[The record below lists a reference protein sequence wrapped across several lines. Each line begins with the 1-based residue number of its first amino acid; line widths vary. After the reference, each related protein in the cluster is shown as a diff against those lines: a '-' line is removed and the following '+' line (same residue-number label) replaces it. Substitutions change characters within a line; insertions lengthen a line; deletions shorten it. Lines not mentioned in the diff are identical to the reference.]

1 MVESQQQYCLKWNN
15 YQTSL
20 TSTFKDLLACENFV
34 DCTLS
39 CGQGAQ
45 TINAHRVVLSACSPY
60 FRQVL
65 SNLGAW
71 QHPVIILKDIK
82 YEDLTG
88 IVEFIY
94 HGEVSID
101 QDCLPGFLQAAE
113 SLRIKGLTEDGSKE
127 NDDPKKQ
134 ADLKEGPKPD
144 KTNLIQKALQ
154 KLMTGV
160 NEVSNEGSNEETP
173 QPIDESENNNEQSMV
188 SMEQAAI
195 MGMEA
200 EDEEEALS
208 ESEIRESNLKNLDFQ
223 TMYQNFMSGATSEDS
238 EGGKDVAPNLNEDG
252 SLSFNFGDSN
262 SPLGGGKKT
271 CPFCFQQLSWH
282 ALSRHIRDMHRA
294 KSDLVTC
301 KYCMKTFRNKNS
313 LGCHIWRFHKRGK
326 ELIGKDHAFDG

>member
-20 TSTFKDLLACENFV
+20 TSTFKDLLASDHFV

-71 QHPVIILKDIK
+71 QHPVVILKDIK

-113 SLRIKGLTEDGSKE
+113 SLRIKGLTEDSKGKDE
-127 NDDPKKQ
+127 PEKVAEDKITGQ
-134 ADLKEGPKPD
+134 TQE
-144 KTNLIQKALQ
+144 KTNLIQKAFE
-154 KLMTGV
+154 KLMNGV
-160 NEVSNEGSNEETP
+160 NEVSNEPTPPPEE
-173 QPIDESENNNEQSMV
+173 ESENNNEHTMV
-188 SMEQAAI
+188 SMEQHAAL

-238 EGGKDVAPNLNEDG
+238 EGGKDNVAPNLNEDG
-252 SLSFNFGDSN
+252 SLNFNFGDPN

>member
-1 MVESQQQYCLKWNN
+1 MAETQQQYCLKWNN
-15 YQTSL
+15 YQHSL

-39 CGQGAQ
+39 CGQAGQ

-82 YEDLTG
+82 YEDLAG

-113 SLRIKGLTEDGSKE
+113 SLRIKGLTEDSKGKDNLRKLADLEEGSKAE
-127 NDDPKKQ
+127 
-134 ADLKEGPKPD
+134 
-144 KTNLIQKALQ
+144 KTNLIQKALE
-154 KLMTGV
+154 KLMNGV
-160 NEVSNEGSNEETP
+160 GEVRNEEPTG
-173 QPIDESENNNEQSMV
+173 QIVETENNNEQSMV
-188 SMEQAAI
+188 SMEQAGVV
-195 MGMEA
+195 GMEA
-200 EDEEEALS
+200 EEEEEALS

-238 EGGKDVAPNLNEDG
+238 EGGKDVPPVMNDDG
-252 SLSFNFGDSN
+252 SLSFNFNDSN
-262 SPLGGGKKT
+262 NPIGGGKKT

-326 ELIGKDHAFDG
+326 ELIGKDNSFDG

>member
-1 MVESQQQYCLKWNN
+1 MVELQQQYCLKWNN

-39 CGQGAQ
+39 CGQAGQ

-65 SNLGAW
+65 SNLGSW
-71 QHPVIILKDIK
+71 QHPVVILKDIK
-82 YEDLTG
+82 YEDLSG

-113 SLRIKGLTEDGSKE
+113 SLRIKGLTEDTKGNDNLKTAAESKFGQTQE
-127 NDDPKKQ
+127 
-134 ADLKEGPKPD
+134 
-144 KTNLIQKALQ
+144 KTNLIQKALE
-154 KLMTGV
+154 KLMNGV
-160 NEVSNEGSNEETP
+160 NEGSNEPTP
-173 QPIDESENNNEQSMV
+173 PPEEVTDNNNEHAMV
-188 SMEQAAI
+188 SMEQQTA
-195 MGMEA
+195 MVGLEP
-200 EDEEEALS
+200 EEEEEALS

-238 EGGKDVAPNLNEDG
+238 EGGKDVAPTLNDDG
-252 SLSFNFGDSN
+252 SLNFNFGDAN
-262 SPLGGGKKT
+262 NPLGGGKKT

-326 ELIGKDHAFDG
+326 ELIGKDHSFDG

>member
-20 TSTFKDLLACENFV
+20 TSTFKDLLACESFV

-39 CGQGAQ
+39 CGQGSQ

-60 FRQVL
+60 FREVL

-113 SLRIKGLTEDGSKE
+113 SLRIKGLTEDTKG
-127 NDDPKKQ
+127 NTDPKKPEGVQ
-134 ADLKEGPKPD
+134 SGPKQE
-144 KTNLIQKALQ
+144 KTNLIQKALE
-154 KLMTGV
+154 KLVNGV
-160 NEVSNEGSNEETP
+160 NEASNETTPEPENES
-173 QPIDESENNNEQSMV
+173 DNNNEQAMV
-188 SMEQAAI
+188 SMEQAAM

-326 ELIGKDHAFDG
+326 ELIGKDHSFDG

>member
-1 MVESQQQYCLKWNN
+1 MTDSQQQYCLKWNN
-15 YQTSL
+15 YQSSL
-20 TSTFKDLLACENFV
+20 TSTFKDLLACESFV

-39 CGQGAQ
+39 CGQGGQ

-101 QDCLPGFLQAAE
+101 QECLPGFLQAAE
-113 SLRIKGLTEDGSKE
+113 SLRIKGLTEESKG
-127 NDDPKKQ
+127 DQKQ
-134 ADLKEGPKPD
+134 TSDSKLPQSSEKA
-144 KTNLIQKALQ
+144 NLIQKALENMMNGAQ
-154 KLMTGV
+154 KMT
-160 NEVSNEGSNEETP
+160 NEHENKSE
-173 QPIDESENNNEQSMV
+173 DSENNNEQAMI
-188 SMEQAAI
+188 SMEQPAI
-195 MGMEA
+195 MGTEGD
-200 EDEEEALS
+200 DEEEALS
-208 ESEIRESNLKNLDFQ
+208 ETEIRESNLKNLDFQ

-238 EGGKDVAPNLNEDG
+238 EGSKEAASNLNEDG
-252 SLSFNFGDSN
+252 TLGFNFGDAN
-262 SPLGGGKKT
+262 SPMGGGKKT

-326 ELIGKDHAFDG
+326 ELIGKDHSFDG